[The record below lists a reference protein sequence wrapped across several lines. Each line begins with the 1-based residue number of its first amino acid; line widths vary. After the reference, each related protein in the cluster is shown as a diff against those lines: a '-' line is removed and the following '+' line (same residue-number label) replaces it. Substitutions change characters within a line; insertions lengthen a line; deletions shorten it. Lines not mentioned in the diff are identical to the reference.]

1 MRNVIVCVI
10 SLFLSMVVQAQTQAQ
25 NVSNYPEK
33 NVTIIV
39 GFPPGTA
46 TDTVAR
52 VIAERFAAKFGKPFI
67 VDNKP
72 GQGGSLG
79 AGVASTA
86 APDGHTLLLSA
97 TAPFATNPHLYSK
110 LNYDSK
116 KSFSPIGLTTWL
128 PYVMVTN
135 PKSGINSSQDL
146 IDKAKTDPDKLTYAS
161 IGNGSTSHLL
171 MSMFTSQAGVKM
183 IHVPYKGSSQ
193 SQTDVIAGQVD
204 VTFDTVL
211 TLQPHIK
218 AGKLKAL
225 ATGGL
230 ARTAFLP
237 DVPTLDEIGLKG
249 FNGGAW
255 LGLFAPA
262 GTPKPI
268 VDRLHR
274 ELNATLQDPEVIKRM
289 QSLGSEILMSKSPAE
304 FEDFIQGEY
313 TKWGQRVKESGAK
326 IE

>member
-1 MRNVIVCVI
+1 MKKIIMLVFCILI
-10 SLFLSMVVQAQTQAQ
+10 HGLAFAQ
-25 NVSNYPEK
+25 NPNNFPEK

-52 VIAERFAAKFGKPFI
+52 IMAERFAAKFGKPFI
-67 VDNKP
+67 IDNKP

-79 AGVASTA
+79 AGVAAAA

-110 LNYDSK
+110 LNYDSR
-116 KSFSPIGLTTWL
+116 KSFSPIGLVTWL

-135 PKSGINSSQDL
+135 PKSGINSLQDL
-146 IDKAKTDPDKLTYAS
+146 IEKAKAEPDKYTYAS
-161 IGNGSTSHLL
+161 IGNGATTHLM
-171 MSMFTSQAGVKM
+171 MSMFCSQAGIKM
-183 IHVPYKGSSQ
+183 VHVPYKGSSQ

-230 ARTAFLP
+230 TRTSFLP
-237 DVPTLDEIGLKG
+237 DVPTVDEQGFKG

-262 GTPKPI
+262 GTPKAI
-268 VDRLHR
+268 VERLHK
-274 ELNATLQDPEVIKRM
+274 ELNITMQDPDVIKKL
-289 QSLGSEILMSKSPAE
+289 QGLGSETLLSKNPAE
-304 FEDFIQGEY
+304 FEEFIQSEY
-313 TKWGQRVKESGAK
+313 VKWGQRVKESGAK

>member
-1 MRNVIVCVI
+1 MKKMILLLC
-10 SLFLSMVVQAQTQAQ
+10 FFVVAMQAKAQT
-25 NVSNYPEK
+25 NYPDK
-33 NVTIIV
+33 NVTMIV

-52 VIAERFAAKFGKPFI
+52 IMAERFAVKFGKPFI
-67 VDNKP
+67 IDNKP

-79 AGVASTA
+79 AGVAAAA

-110 LNYDSK
+110 LNYDSR
-116 KSFSPIGLTTWL
+116 KSFSPIGLVTWL

-135 PKSGINSSQDL
+135 PKSGINSLQDL
-146 IDKAKTDPDKLTYAS
+146 IDKAKAEPDKYTYAS
-161 IGNGSTSHLL
+161 IGNGATTHLM
-171 MSMFTSQAGVKM
+171 MSMFCSQAGIKM
-183 IHVPYKGSSQ
+183 VHVPYKGSSQ

-230 ARTAFLP
+230 TRTSFLP
-237 DVPTLDEIGLKG
+237 DVPTVDELGLKG

-262 GTPKPI
+262 GTPKAI
-268 VDRLHR
+268 VERLHR
-274 ELNATLQDPEVIKRM
+274 ELNLTMQEPDVVKKLQGLGAETL
-289 QSLGSEILMSKSPAE
+289 LSKNPAE
-304 FEDFIQGEY
+304 FEEFIQSEY
-313 TKWGQRVKESGAK
+313 IKWGQRVKESGAK

>member
-1 MRNVIVCVI
+1 MKKIIMFMCC
-10 SLFLSMVVQAQTQAQ
+10 LFTYGIAQAQ
-25 NVSNYPEK
+25 NNSNYPEK

-52 VIAERFAAKFGKPFI
+52 IIAERFAVKFGKPFI
-67 VDNKP
+67 IDNKP

-79 AGVASTA
+79 AGA
-86 APDGHTLLLSA
+86 AAITPPDGYTLLLSA

-110 LNYDSK
+110 LNYDSR
-116 KSFSPIGLTTWL
+116 KSFAPIGLVTWL

-135 PKSGINSSQDL
+135 PKSGINSVQDL
-146 IDKAKTDPDKLTYAS
+146 IDKAKAEPDKYTYAS
-161 IGNGSTSHLL
+161 IGNGATTHLL

-183 IHVPYKGSSQ
+183 VHVPYKGSSQ

-230 ARTAFLP
+230 TRTSFLP
-237 DVPTLDEIGLKG
+237 DVPTVDEIGLKG

-262 GTPKPI
+262 GTPKAI
-268 VDRLHR
+268 VERLHK
-274 ELNATLQDPEVIKRM
+274 ELNLTMQDSEVLKRLQGLGAETL
-289 QSLGSEILMSKSPAE
+289 LSKNPAE
-304 FEDFIQGEY
+304 FEEFIQSEY
-313 TKWGQRVKESGAK
+313 VKWGQRVKESGAK

>member
-1 MRNVIVCVI
+1 MKKVFLFFLCFFAI
-10 SLFLSMVVQAQTQAQ
+10 SSIQAQ
-25 NVSNYPEK
+25 NSSSYPEK
-33 NVTIIV
+33 NVSIVV

-52 VIAERFAAKFGKPFI
+52 ILAERFATKFGKSFI
-67 VDNKP
+67 IDNRP

-79 AGVASTA
+79 AGVAAVA

-110 LNYDSK
+110 LNYDSR
-116 KSFSPIGLTTWL
+116 KSFAPIGLVSWL

-135 PKSGINSSQDL
+135 PKSGIQSVTDL
-146 IDKAKTDPDKLTYAS
+146 IEKAKAEPDKYTYAS
-161 IGNGSTSHLL
+161 IGNGATSHLL
-171 MSMFTSQAGVKM
+171 MSMFTSQAGIKM
-183 IHVPYKGSSQ
+183 VHVPYKGSSQ
-193 SQTDVIAGQVD
+193 SQTDVIGGQVD

-211 TLQPHIK
+211 TLMPHIK

-230 ARTAFLP
+230 TRTSFLP
-237 DVPTLDEIGLKG
+237 DTPTLDELGLKG

-268 VDRLHR
+268 VERLHK
-274 ELNATLQDPEVIKRM
+274 ELNSALQDPEIIKRL
-289 QSLGSEILMSKSPAE
+289 QGLGSEILMSKSPTE
-304 FEDFIQGEY
+304 FDEFLQVEY
-313 TKWGQRVKESGAK
+313 VKWGQRVRESGAK

>member
-1 MRNVIVCVI
+1 MKKIILLLCFIVA
-10 SLFLSMVVQAQTQAQ
+10 SLHALGQ
-25 NVSNYPEK
+25 SNYPEK

-52 VIAERFAAKFGKPFI
+52 IIAERFAVKFGKPFI
-67 VDNKP
+67 IDNKP

-79 AGVASTA
+79 AGA
-86 APDGHTLLLSA
+86 AAITPPDGYTLLLSA

-110 LNYDSK
+110 LNYDSR
-116 KSFSPIGLTTWL
+116 KSFAPIGLVTWL

-135 PKSGINSSQDL
+135 PKSGINSVQDL
-146 IDKAKTDPDKLTYAS
+146 IDKAKAEPDKYTYAS
-161 IGNGSTSHLL
+161 IGNGATTHLL

-183 IHVPYKGSSQ
+183 VHVPYKGSSQ

-230 ARTAFLP
+230 TRTSFLP
-237 DVPTLDEIGLKG
+237 DVPTVDEIGLKG

-262 GTPKPI
+262 GTPKAI
-268 VDRLHR
+268 VERLHK
-274 ELNATLQDPEVIKRM
+274 ELNLTMQDPEVLKRL
-289 QSLGSEILMSKSPAE
+289 QGLGAETLLSKNPAE
-304 FEDFIQGEY
+304 FEEFIQSEY
-313 TKWGQRVKESGAK
+313 VKWGQRVKESGAK

>member
-1 MRNVIVCVI
+1 MKKIILLLCFFAVA
-10 SLFLSMVVQAQTQAQ
+10 MQAKGQT
-25 NVSNYPEK
+25 NYPDK

-46 TDTVAR
+46 TDTVGR
-52 VIAERFAAKFGKPFI
+52 IIAERFAVKFGKSFI
-67 VDNKP
+67 IDNKP

-79 AGVASTA
+79 AGVAA
-86 APDGHTLLLSA
+86 ATPPDGHTLLLSA

-110 LNYDSK
+110 LTYDSR
-116 KSFSPIGLTTWL
+116 KSFAPIGLVTWL

-135 PKSGINSSQDL
+135 PKSGINSVQDL
-146 IDKAKTDPDKLTYAS
+146 IDKAKAEPDKYTYAS
-161 IGNGSTSHLL
+161 IGNGSTSHLM
-171 MSMFTSQAGVKM
+171 MSMFTSQAGIKM
-183 IHVPYKGSSQ
+183 VHVPYKGSSQ

-218 AGKLKAL
+218 AGKLKGL

-230 ARTAFLP
+230 TRTSFLP
-237 DVPTLDEIGLKG
+237 EVPTVDELGLKG

-262 GTPKPI
+262 GTPKAI
-268 VDRLHR
+268 VERLHK
-274 ELNATLQDPEVIKRM
+274 ELNLTMQEPEVIKRL
-289 QSLGSEILMSKSPAE
+289 QGLGSETLLSKNPAE
-304 FEDFIQGEY
+304 FEEFIQNEY
-313 TKWGQRVKESGAK
+313 VKWGQRVKDSGAK

>member
-1 MRNVIVCVI
+1 MKKIIMLVFCILI
-10 SLFLSMVVQAQTQAQ
+10 HGLAFAQ
-25 NVSNYPEK
+25 NPNNFPEK

-52 VIAERFAAKFGKPFI
+52 IMAERFAAKFGKPFI
-67 VDNKP
+67 IDNKP

-79 AGVASTA
+79 AGVAAAA

-110 LNYDSK
+110 LNYDSR
-116 KSFSPIGLTTWL
+116 KSFSPIGLVTWL

-135 PKSGINSSQDL
+135 PKSGINSLQDL
-146 IDKAKTDPDKLTYAS
+146 IEKAKAEPDKYTYAS
-161 IGNGSTSHLL
+161 IGNGATTHLM
-171 MSMFTSQAGVKM
+171 MSMFCSQAGIKM
-183 IHVPYKGSSQ
+183 VHVPYKGSSQ

-218 AGKLKAL
+218 AGKLKTL

-230 ARTAFLP
+230 TRTSFLP
-237 DVPTLDEIGLKG
+237 DVPTVDEQGFKG

-262 GTPKPI
+262 GTPKAI
-268 VDRLHR
+268 VERLHK
-274 ELNATLQDPEVIKRM
+274 ELNITMQDPDVIKKL
-289 QSLGSEILMSKSPAE
+289 QGLGSETLLSKNPAE
-304 FEDFIQGEY
+304 FEEFIQSEY
-313 TKWGQRVKESGAK
+313 VKWGQRVKESGAK

>member
-1 MRNVIVCVI
+1 MKKIIMLMFCI
-10 SLFLSMVVQAQTQAQ
+10 LIHGLAFAQ
-25 NVSNYPEK
+25 NPNNYPEK

-52 VIAERFAAKFGKPFI
+52 IMAERFAAKFGKPFI
-67 VDNKP
+67 IDNKP

-79 AGVASTA
+79 AGVAAAA

-110 LNYDSK
+110 LNYDSR
-116 KSFSPIGLTTWL
+116 KSFAPIGLVTWL

-135 PKSGINSSQDL
+135 PKSGINSLQDL
-146 IDKAKTDPDKLTYAS
+146 IEKAKAEPDKYTYAS
-161 IGNGSTSHLL
+161 IGNGATTHLM
-171 MSMFTSQAGVKM
+171 MSMFCSQAGIKM
-183 IHVPYKGSSQ
+183 VHVPYKGSSQ

-230 ARTAFLP
+230 TRTSFLP
-237 DVPTLDEIGLKG
+237 DVPTVDELGFKG

-262 GTPKPI
+262 GTPKAI
-268 VDRLHR
+268 VERLHK
-274 ELNATLQDPEVIKRM
+274 ELNITMQDPEVIKKL
-289 QSLGSEILMSKSPAE
+289 QGLGSETLLSKNPAE
-304 FEDFIQGEY
+304 FEEFIQSEY
-313 TKWGQRVKESGAK
+313 VKWGQRVKESGAK

>member
-1 MRNVIVCVI
+1 MKKVFLFFLCFFAI
-10 SLFLSMVVQAQTQAQ
+10 SSIQAQ
-25 NVSNYPEK
+25 NSSSYPEK
-33 NVTIIV
+33 NVSIVV

-52 VIAERFAAKFGKPFI
+52 ILAERFATKFGKSFI
-67 VDNKP
+67 IDNRP

-79 AGVASTA
+79 AGVAAVA

-110 LNYDSK
+110 LNYDSR
-116 KSFSPIGLTTWL
+116 KSFAPIGLVSWL

-135 PKSGINSSQDL
+135 PKSGIQNVTDL
-146 IDKAKTDPDKLTYAS
+146 IEKAKAEPDKYTYAS
-161 IGNGSTSHLL
+161 IGNGATSHLL
-171 MSMFTSQAGVKM
+171 MSMFTSQAGIKM
-183 IHVPYKGSSQ
+183 VHVPYKGSSQ
-193 SQTDVIAGQVD
+193 SQTDVIGGQVD

-211 TLQPHIK
+211 TLMPHIK

-230 ARTAFLP
+230 TRTSFLP
-237 DVPTLDEIGLKG
+237 DTPTLDELGLKG

-268 VDRLHR
+268 VERLHK
-274 ELNATLQDPEVIKRM
+274 ELNSALQDPEIIKRL
-289 QSLGSEILMSKSPAE
+289 QGLGSEILMSKSPTE
-304 FEDFIQGEY
+304 FDEFLQVEY
-313 TKWGQRVKESGAK
+313 VKWGQRVRESGAK

>member
-1 MRNVIVCVI
+1 MKKIF
-10 SLFLSMVVQAQTQAQ
+10 FLLCFFVVEIQAQGQT
-25 NVSNYPEK
+25 NYPDK
-33 NVTIIV
+33 NVTMIV

-52 VIAERFAAKFGKPFI
+52 IMSERFAVKFGKPFI
-67 VDNKP
+67 IDNKP

-79 AGVASTA
+79 AGVAA
-86 APDGHTLLLSA
+86 AATPDGHTLLLSA

-110 LNYDSK
+110 LNYDSR
-116 KSFSPIGLTTWL
+116 KSFAPIGLVTWL

-135 PKSGINSSQDL
+135 PKSGINSLQDL
-146 IDKAKTDPDKLTYAS
+146 IDKAKAEPDKYTYAS
-161 IGNGSTSHLL
+161 IGNGATTHLM
-171 MSMFTSQAGVKM
+171 MSMFCSQAGIKM
-183 IHVPYKGSSQ
+183 VHVPYKGSSQ

-211 TLQPHIK
+211 TLQPHIR

-230 ARTAFLP
+230 TRTSFLP
-237 DVPTLDEIGLKG
+237 DVPTVDELGLKG

-255 LGLFAPA
+255 LGLFAPV
-262 GTPKPI
+262 GTPKAI
-268 VDRLHR
+268 VERLHR
-274 ELNATLQDPEVIKRM
+274 ELNLTMQESEVIKKL
-289 QSLGSEILMSKSPAE
+289 QGLGSETLLSKNPAE
-304 FEDFIQGEY
+304 FEEFIQSEY
-313 TKWGQRVKESGAK
+313 LKWGQRVKESGAK

>member
-1 MRNVIVCVI
+1 MKKII
-10 SLFLSMVVQAQTQAQ
+10 FLLCFFMVAIQAQSQT
-25 NVSNYPEK
+25 NYPDK
-33 NVTIIV
+33 NVTMIV

-52 VIAERFAAKFGKPFI
+52 IMAERFAVKFGKPFI
-67 VDNKP
+67 IDNKP

-79 AGVASTA
+79 AGVAAAA
-86 APDGHTLLLSA
+86 APDGYTLLLSA

-110 LNYDSK
+110 LNYDSR
-116 KSFSPIGLTTWL
+116 KSFAPIGLVTWL

-135 PKSGINSSQDL
+135 PKSGINSLQDL
-146 IDKAKTDPDKLTYAS
+146 IDKAKAEPDKYTYAS
-161 IGNGSTSHLL
+161 IGNGATTHLM
-171 MSMFTSQAGVKM
+171 MSMFCSQAGIKM
-183 IHVPYKGSSQ
+183 VHVPYKGSSQ

-230 ARTAFLP
+230 TRTSFLP
-237 DVPTLDEIGLKG
+237 DVPTVDELGFKG

-262 GTPKPI
+262 GTPKAI
-268 VDRLHR
+268 VERLHR
-274 ELNATLQDPEVIKRM
+274 ELNLTMQEPEVIKKL
-289 QSLGSEILMSKSPAE
+289 QGLGSETLLSKNPAE
-304 FEDFIQGEY
+304 FEEFIQSEY
-313 TKWGQRVKESGAK
+313 VKWGQRVKESGAK

>member
-1 MRNVIVCVI
+1 MKKIIFLLCFFVIAI
-10 SLFLSMVVQAQTQAQ
+10 QAQGQT
-25 NVSNYPEK
+25 NYPDK
-33 NVTIIV
+33 NVTMIV

-52 VIAERFAAKFGKPFI
+52 IMAERFAVKFGKPFI
-67 VDNKP
+67 IDNKP

-79 AGVASTA
+79 AGVAA
-86 APDGHTLLLSA
+86 AATPDGHTLLLSA

-110 LNYDSK
+110 LNYDSR
-116 KSFSPIGLTTWL
+116 KSFAPIGLVTWL

-135 PKSGINSSQDL
+135 PKSGINSLQDL
-146 IDKAKTDPDKLTYAS
+146 IDKAKAEPDKYTYAS
-161 IGNGSTSHLL
+161 IGNGATTHLM
-171 MSMFTSQAGVKM
+171 MSMFCSQAGIKM
-183 IHVPYKGSSQ
+183 VHVPYKGSSQ

-230 ARTAFLP
+230 TRTSFLP
-237 DVPTLDEIGLKG
+237 DVPTVDELGFKG

-262 GTPKPI
+262 GTPKAI
-268 VDRLHR
+268 VERLHR
-274 ELNATLQDPEVIKRM
+274 ELNLTMQEPEVIKKL
-289 QSLGSEILMSKSPAE
+289 QGLGSETLLSKNPAE
-304 FEDFIQGEY
+304 FEEFIQSEY
-313 TKWGQRVKESGAK
+313 VKWGQRVKESGAK

>member
-1 MRNVIVCVI
+1 MKKIILLLCFI
-10 SLFLSMVVQAQTQAQ
+10 LASLHAQSQ
-25 NVSNYPEK
+25 SIYPEK

-52 VIAERFAAKFGKPFI
+52 IIAERFAVKFGKPFI
-67 VDNKP
+67 IDNKP

-79 AGVASTA
+79 AGA
-86 APDGHTLLLSA
+86 AAITPPDGYTLLLSA

-110 LNYDSK
+110 LNYDSR
-116 KSFSPIGLTTWL
+116 KSFAPIGLVTWL

-135 PKSGINSSQDL
+135 PKSGINSMQDL
-146 IDKAKTDPDKLTYAS
+146 IDKAKAEPDKYTYAS
-161 IGNGSTSHLL
+161 IGNGATTHLL
-171 MSMFTSQAGVKM
+171 MSMFTSQAGIKM
-183 IHVPYKGSSQ
+183 VHVPYKGSSQ

-230 ARTAFLP
+230 TRTSFLP
-237 DVPTLDEIGLKG
+237 DVPTVDEIGLKG

-262 GTPKPI
+262 GTPKAI
-268 VDRLHR
+268 VERLHK
-274 ELNATLQDPEVIKRM
+274 ELNLTMQDPEVLKRL
-289 QSLGSEILMSKSPAE
+289 QGLGAETLLSKNPAE
-304 FEDFIQGEY
+304 FEEFIQNEY
-313 TKWGQRVKESGAK
+313 VKWGQRVKESGAK

>member
-1 MRNVIVCVI
+1 MKKMILLLC
-10 SLFLSMVVQAQTQAQ
+10 FFVVAMQAKAQT
-25 NVSNYPEK
+25 NYPDK
-33 NVTIIV
+33 NVTMIV

-52 VIAERFAAKFGKPFI
+52 IMAERFAVKFGKPFI
-67 VDNKP
+67 IDNKP

-79 AGVASTA
+79 AGVAAAA
-86 APDGHTLLLSA
+86 APDGYTLLLSA

-110 LNYDSK
+110 LNYDSR
-116 KSFSPIGLTTWL
+116 KSFAPIGLVTWL

-135 PKSGINSSQDL
+135 PKSGINSVQDL
-146 IDKAKTDPDKLTYAS
+146 IDKAKAEPDKYTYAS
-161 IGNGSTSHLL
+161 IGNGATTHLL
-171 MSMFTSQAGVKM
+171 MSMFSSQAGIKM
-183 IHVPYKGSSQ
+183 VHVPYKGSSQ

-218 AGKLKAL
+218 SGKLKAL

-230 ARTAFLP
+230 TRTSFLP
-237 DVPTLDEIGLKG
+237 DVPTVDEIGLKG

-262 GTPKPI
+262 GTPKAI
-268 VDRLHR
+268 VERLHK
-274 ELNATLQDPEVIKRM
+274 ELNLTMQDPEVLKKL
-289 QSLGSEILMSKSPAE
+289 QGLGAETLLSKNPAE
-304 FEDFIQGEY
+304 FEEFIQNEY
-313 TKWGQRVKESGAK
+313 IKWGQRVKESGAK

>member
-1 MRNVIVCVI
+1 MKKVFLFFLCFFAI
-10 SLFLSMVVQAQTQAQ
+10 SSIQAQ
-25 NVSNYPEK
+25 NSSSYPEK
-33 NVTIIV
+33 NVSIVV

-52 VIAERFAAKFGKPFI
+52 ILAERFATKFGKSFI
-67 VDNKP
+67 IDNRP

-79 AGVASTA
+79 AGVAAAA

-110 LNYDSK
+110 LNYDSR
-116 KSFSPIGLTTWL
+116 KSFAPIGLVSWL

-135 PKSGINSSQDL
+135 PKSGLQSVTDL
-146 IDKAKTDPDKLTYAS
+146 IEKAKAEPDKYTYAS
-161 IGNGSTSHLL
+161 IGNGATSHLL
-171 MSMFTSQAGVKM
+171 MSMFTSQAGIKM
-183 IHVPYKGSSQ
+183 VHVPYKGSSQ
-193 SQTDVIAGQVD
+193 SQTDVIGGQVD

-211 TLQPHIK
+211 TLMPHIK

-230 ARTAFLP
+230 TRTSFLP
-237 DVPTLDEIGLKG
+237 DTPTLDELGLKG

-268 VDRLHR
+268 VERLHK
-274 ELNATLQDPEVIKRM
+274 ELNSALQDPEIIKRL
-289 QSLGSEILMSKSPAE
+289 QGLGSEILMSKSPTE
-304 FEDFIQGEY
+304 FDEFLQVEY
-313 TKWGQRVKESGAK
+313 VKWGQRVRESGAK

>member
-1 MRNVIVCVI
+1 MNKMILLLC
-10 SLFLSMVVQAQTQAQ
+10 FFVVAMQAKAQT
-25 NVSNYPEK
+25 NYPDK
-33 NVTIIV
+33 NVTMIV

-52 VIAERFAAKFGKPFI
+52 IMAERFAVKFGKPFI
-67 VDNKP
+67 IDNKP

-79 AGVASTA
+79 AGVAAAS

-110 LNYDSK
+110 LNYDSR
-116 KSFSPIGLTTWL
+116 KSFAPIGLVTWL

-135 PKSGINSSQDL
+135 PKSGINSLQDL
-146 IDKAKTDPDKLTYAS
+146 IDKAKAEPDKYTYAS
-161 IGNGSTSHLL
+161 IGNGATTHLM
-171 MSMFTSQAGVKM
+171 MSMFCSQAGIKM
-183 IHVPYKGSSQ
+183 VHVPYKGSSQ

-230 ARTAFLP
+230 TRTSFLP
-237 DVPTLDEIGLKG
+237 DVPTVDELGLKG

-262 GTPKPI
+262 GTPKAI
-268 VDRLHR
+268 VERLHR
-274 ELNATLQDPEVIKRM
+274 ELNLTMQEPEVVKKL
-289 QSLGSEILMSKSPAE
+289 QGLGSETLLSKNPAE
-304 FEDFIQGEY
+304 FEEFIQNEY
-313 TKWGQRVKESGAK
+313 IKWGQRVKESGAK

>member
-1 MRNVIVCVI
+1 MKKMILLLC
-10 SLFLSMVVQAQTQAQ
+10 FFVVAMQAKAQT
-25 NVSNYPEK
+25 NYPDK
-33 NVTIIV
+33 NVTMIV

-52 VIAERFAAKFGKPFI
+52 IMAERFAVKFGKPFI
-67 VDNKP
+67 IDNKP

-79 AGVASTA
+79 AGVAA
-86 APDGHTLLLSA
+86 AATPDGYTLLLSA

-110 LNYDSK
+110 LNYDSR
-116 KSFSPIGLTTWL
+116 KSFAPIGLVTWL

-135 PKSGINSSQDL
+135 PKSGINSLQDL
-146 IDKAKTDPDKLTYAS
+146 IDKAKAEPDKYTYAS
-161 IGNGSTSHLL
+161 IGNGATTHLM
-171 MSMFTSQAGVKM
+171 MSMFCSQAGIKM
-183 IHVPYKGSSQ
+183 VHVPYKGSSQ

-230 ARTAFLP
+230 TRTSFLP
-237 DVPTLDEIGLKG
+237 DVPTVDELGLKG

-262 GTPKPI
+262 GTPKAI
-268 VDRLHR
+268 VERLHR
-274 ELNATLQDPEVIKRM
+274 ELNLTMQEPDVVKKLQG
-289 QSLGSEILMSKSPAE
+289 LGSETLLSKNPAE
-304 FEDFIQGEY
+304 FEEFIQNEY
-313 TKWGQRVKESGAK
+313 IKWGQRVKESGAK

>member
-1 MRNVIVCVI
+1 MKKIIMLVFCILI
-10 SLFLSMVVQAQTQAQ
+10 HGLAFAQ
-25 NVSNYPEK
+25 NPNNFPEK

-52 VIAERFAAKFGKPFI
+52 IMAERFAAKFGKPFI
-67 VDNKP
+67 IDNKP

-79 AGVASTA
+79 AGVAAAA

-110 LNYDSK
+110 LNYDSR
-116 KSFSPIGLTTWL
+116 KSFSPIGLVTWL

-135 PKSGINSSQDL
+135 PKSGINSLQDL
-146 IDKAKTDPDKLTYAS
+146 IEKAKAEPDKYTYAS
-161 IGNGSTSHLL
+161 IGNGATTHLM
-171 MSMFTSQAGVKM
+171 MSMFCSQAGIKM
-183 IHVPYKGSSQ
+183 VHVPYKGSSQ

-230 ARTAFLP
+230 TRTSFLP
-237 DVPTLDEIGLKG
+237 DVPTVDEQGFKG
-249 FNGGAW
+249 FNDGAW

-262 GTPKPI
+262 GTPKAI
-268 VDRLHR
+268 VERLHK
-274 ELNATLQDPEVIKRM
+274 ELNITMQDPDVIKKL
-289 QSLGSEILMSKSPAE
+289 QGLGSETLLSKNPAE
-304 FEDFIQGEY
+304 FEEFIQSEY
-313 TKWGQRVKESGAK
+313 VKWGQRVKESGAK

>member
-1 MRNVIVCVI
+1 MKKIILLLCFI
-10 SLFLSMVVQAQTQAQ
+10 LASLHAQSQ
-25 NVSNYPEK
+25 SNYPEK

-52 VIAERFAAKFGKPFI
+52 IIAERFAVKFGKPFI
-67 VDNKP
+67 IDNKP

-79 AGVASTA
+79 AGA
-86 APDGHTLLLSA
+86 AAITPPDGYTLLLSA

-110 LNYDSK
+110 LNYDSR
-116 KSFSPIGLTTWL
+116 KSFAPIGLVTWL

-135 PKSGINSSQDL
+135 PKSGINSMQDL
-146 IDKAKTDPDKLTYAS
+146 IDKAKAEPDKYTYAS
-161 IGNGSTSHLL
+161 IGNGATTHLL
-171 MSMFTSQAGVKM
+171 MSMFTSQAGIKM
-183 IHVPYKGSSQ
+183 VHVPYKGSSQ

-230 ARTAFLP
+230 TRTSFLP
-237 DVPTLDEIGLKG
+237 DVPTVDEIGLKG

-262 GTPKPI
+262 GTPKAI
-268 VDRLHR
+268 VERLHK
-274 ELNATLQDPEVIKRM
+274 ELNLTMQDPEVLKRL
-289 QSLGSEILMSKSPAE
+289 QGLGAETLLSKNPAE
-304 FEDFIQGEY
+304 FEEFIQNEY
-313 TKWGQRVKESGAK
+313 VKWGQRVKESGAK

>member
-1 MRNVIVCVI
+1 MKKIIFLLCFFVIAI
-10 SLFLSMVVQAQTQAQ
+10 QAQGQT
-25 NVSNYPEK
+25 NYPDK
-33 NVTIIV
+33 NVTMIV

-52 VIAERFAAKFGKPFI
+52 IMAERFAVKFGKPFI
-67 VDNKP
+67 IDNKP

-79 AGVASTA
+79 AGVAA
-86 APDGHTLLLSA
+86 AATPDGHTLLLSA

-110 LNYDSK
+110 LNYDSR
-116 KSFSPIGLTTWL
+116 KSFAPIGLVTWL

-135 PKSGINSSQDL
+135 PKSGINSLQDL
-146 IDKAKTDPDKLTYAS
+146 IDKAKADPDKYTYAS
-161 IGNGSTSHLL
+161 IGNGATTHLM
-171 MSMFTSQAGVKM
+171 MSMFCSQAGIKM
-183 IHVPYKGSSQ
+183 VHVPYKGSSQ

-230 ARTAFLP
+230 TRTSFLP
-237 DVPTLDEIGLKG
+237 DVPTVDELGFKG

-262 GTPKPI
+262 GTPKAI
-268 VDRLHR
+268 VERLHR
-274 ELNATLQDPEVIKRM
+274 ELNLTMQEPEVIKKL
-289 QSLGSEILMSKSPAE
+289 QGLGSETLLSKNPAE
-304 FEDFIQGEY
+304 FEEFIQSEY
-313 TKWGQRVKESGAK
+313 VKWGQRVKESGAK

>member
-1 MRNVIVCVI
+1 MKKIILLLCFFAV
-10 SLFLSMVVQAQTQAQ
+10 SMHAQGQA
-25 NVSNYPEK
+25 NYPEK

-52 VIAERFAAKFGKPFI
+52 IIAERFAIKFGKSFI
-67 VDNKP
+67 IDNKP

-79 AGVASTA
+79 AGAAAVAT
-86 APDGHTLLLSA
+86 PDGHTLLLSA

-110 LNYDSK
+110 LSYDSR
-116 KSFSPIGLTTWL
+116 KSFAPIGLVSWL

-135 PKSGINSSQDL
+135 PKSGINSIPEL
-146 IDKAKTDPDKLTYAS
+146 IEKAKAEPDKYTYAS
-161 IGNGSTSHLL
+161 IGNGATSHLM
-171 MSMFTSQAGVKM
+171 MSMFTSQAGIKM

-193 SQTDVIAGQVD
+193 SQTDVMGGQVD

-211 TLQPHIK
+211 TLIPHIK
-218 AGKLKAL
+218 AGKLKPL

-230 ARTAFLP
+230 TRTSFLP
-237 DVPTLDEIGLKG
+237 DVPTLDELGVKG

-262 GTPKPI
+262 GTPKAI
-268 VDRLHR
+268 VERLNK
-274 ELNATLQDPEVIKRM
+274 ELNATLQEPEVVKRM
-289 QSLGSEILMSKSPAE
+289 IGLASEILTSKNPAE
-304 FEDFIQGEY
+304 FEEFIQSEY
-313 TKWGQRVKESGAK
+313 VKWGQRVKESGAK